1 MIKYNI
7 ALCYFYERKFSNCLN
22 ILVELTKID
31 IYKNYP
37 FIYFRIG
44 LCSIEILLNNYYH
57 KNSKVISLITQNE
70 YEDIFQIDKNCDVE
84 KMNNLDLSIKMFRKV
99 IYLCDNFIKKN
110 KINGFEQKFNE
121 IEIVLNI
128 NENNDSKRKNN
139 YSSSQYLHNESY
151 NQILVL
157 SFLNLLFCLSIT
169 KSFNEIIKIGKFLF
183 VHQIKNVIQNNKNYY
198 FTLENYIIYAYIN
211 TNQIELAKNEL
222 NKVNRISFSDLEGSF
237 ISNNK
242 IMSKEVYFKINLIM
256 NSIIINL
263 KINNYEEVLQG
274 IKNGLKI
281 FKNKSIKNIPYYFL
295 NLILYYLL
303 ETGQKD
309 SSIELIKYK
318 KIPEYFYK

>member
-1 MIKYNI
+1 M
-7 ALCYFYERKFSNCLN
+7 
-22 ILVELTKID
+22 
-31 IYKNYP
+31 
-37 FIYFRIG
+37 
-44 LCSIEILLNNYYH
+44 
-57 KNSKVISLITQNE
+57 
-70 YEDIFQIDKNCDVE
+70 
-84 KMNNLDLSIKMFRKV
+84 
-99 IYLCDNFIKKN
+99 
-110 KINGFEQKFNE
+110 
-121 IEIVLNI
+121 
-128 NENNDSKRKNN
+128 
-139 YSSSQYLHNESY
+139 
-151 NQILVL
+151 VL